1 MGLNLKIA
9 NKNNLDIEYR
19 DNSPYENFIPQRE
32 EKYSQTTT
40 WEFLFQTQCHGV
52 IEN

>member
-1 MGLNLKIA
+1 MGLNLKIT

-19 DNSPYENFIPQRE
+19 DNSPCENFMSQRG
-32 EKYSQTTT
+32 EKFSHKTT
-40 WEFLFQTQCHGV
+40 WEFLFQTESHEV